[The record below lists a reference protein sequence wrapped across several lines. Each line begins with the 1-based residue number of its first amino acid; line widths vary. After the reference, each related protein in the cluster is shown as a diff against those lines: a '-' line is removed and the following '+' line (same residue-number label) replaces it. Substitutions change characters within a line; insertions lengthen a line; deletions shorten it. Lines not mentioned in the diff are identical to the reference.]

1 MNTSLIYLDYA
12 ATTPV
17 DPQVAELMARHLTRE
32 GTFANPASRSHMAGW
47 MAEQAVEGARRQV
60 SDLIGADPREIVWT
74 SGATE
79 ADNLALTGFMRA
91 NRARGRH
98 LITSSIE
105 HKAVLDTASM
115 LEQEGFEVTRLAP
128 PSDGGIDPEK
138 LREALR
144 PDTVLISLMAVNNEL
159 GSISDI
165 NALGRI
171 AREHGAAFHV
181 DAAQAAGK
189 IELDM
194 SEQPIDMLSLSG
206 HKVYGP
212 KGIGALY
219 VRRGTRIEALIHG
232 GGHER
237 GMRSGTL
244 ATHQIVGMG
253 QAFAL
258 AADSLDEDRQHVS
271 ALRQRFLAGLQE
283 CEGVHI
289 NGEGGTSVPNI
300 LNLGFD
306 GVDGE
311 ALLMALRDVAVSTG
325 SACNSASVDPSYVL
339 TEIGLPRE
347 RALASLRFSFGRFT
361 TAEEIDQAGQ
371 SLHQALV
378 SLRQARQNRPSFD
391 VPTEQAHARQQ
402 D

>member
-1 MNTSLIYLDYA
+1 MSTMPLYLDYA

-17 DPQVAELMARHLTRE
+17 DPRVAEVMARHLTLE
-32 GTFANPASRSHMAGW
+32 GTFANPASRSHMSGW
-47 MAEQAVEGARRQV
+47 LAEQAVETGRRQV

-79 ADNLALTGFMRA
+79 ADNLALIGYMRA
-91 NRARGRH
+91 HRARGRH

-105 HKAVLDTASM
+105 HKAVLDSVAA

-128 PSDGGIDPEK
+128 NPDGTVSPQ
-138 LREALR
+138 ALR
-144 PDTVLISLMAVNNEL
+144 DALRADTVLVSLMAVNNEL
-159 GSISDI
+159 GSINDL
-165 NALGRI
+165 ATLGTI
-171 AREHGAAFHV
+171 AAEHGAAFHV
-181 DAAQAAGK
+181 DAAQAAGR

-194 SEQPIDMLSLSG
+194 SALPIDMLSLSA

-244 ATHQIVGMG
+244 ATHQIAGMG

-258 AADSLDEDRQHVS
+258 AMEEQDSDNAHLDSLG
-271 ALRQRFLAGLQE
+271 QRFRQGLQAL
-283 CEGVHI
+283 EGTWI
-289 NGEGGTSVPNI
+289 NGDGSRQVPNI
-300 LNLGFD
+300 INAGFD

-311 ALLMALRDVAVSTG
+311 ALVMALRGLAVSTG

-339 TEIGLPRE
+339 TGIGVPRE
-347 RALASLRFSFGRFT
+347 QALASIRFSLGRFSRV
-361 TAEEIDQAGQ
+361 EEIDQALE
-371 SLHQALV
+371 SLSDALK
-378 SLRQARQNRPSFD
+378 SLRTRQS
-391 VPTEQAHARQQ
+391 A
-402 D
+402 